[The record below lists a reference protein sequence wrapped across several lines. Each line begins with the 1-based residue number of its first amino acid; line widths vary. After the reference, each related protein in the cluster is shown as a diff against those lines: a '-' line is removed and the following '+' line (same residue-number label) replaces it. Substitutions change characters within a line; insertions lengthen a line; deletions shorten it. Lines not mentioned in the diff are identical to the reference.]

1 GLSTWLHSL
10 GGLKRL
16 YQLLQN
22 GSRHEEWIAFRVYA
36 IIRDA
41 TTRDIPRVRGDRV
54 TGSVEEHLRDL
65 LELFANF
72 APYFN
77 LVRERNHA
85 SPHLAAVLRLQRQL
99 GIVHVVAHQL
109 PPAIAFLGKSM

>member
-1 GLSTWLHSL
+1 AGLSTWLHSL

-41 TTRDIPRVRGDRV
+41 TVSKTVSQR
-54 TGSVEEHLRDL
+54 T
-65 LELFANF
+65 
-72 APYFN
+72 
-77 LVRERNHA
+77 
-85 SPHLAAVLRLQRQL
+85 VLRVVRQGANASFSEVPL
-99 GIVHVVAHQL
+99 NTASG
-109 PPAIAFLGKSM
+109 